1 MVTRSAGGS
10 EEWRMCDTVWE
21 GVRLVGE
28 GDWKREVMMGRFA
41 TLPVWLLSW
50 KKTDK
55 DST

>member
-1 MVTRSAGGS
+1 MEDVRHS
-10 EEWRMCDTVWE
+10 VWE

-28 GDWKREVMMGRFA
+28 GDWKREVMMGHFA

-50 KKTDK
+50 KKTDN